1 MAIPSRDIIILA
13 AGQALSSTVMSLL
26 TSVSSLVGALH
37 APVPS
42 LSTVPVTATVLGTL
56 AMIYPAS
63 LIMGRLGRRGGFLF
77 KAGVGVLGGVI
88 CVLGLAAASF
98 AILVAGTFLLGI
110 FSAFSQYYRFAAID
124 AARTPDE
131 RASAVAT
138 VTGAGVIGGIAG
150 PFLGGSLA
158 DAAPALPYAGAF
170 VALSIVCILLA
181 ASQALLSAD
190 LGRDPAGAAT
200 AGRPAA
206 GVHMSADFLRA
217 SAICAV
223 GFAVMTL
230 TMNAAP
236 LSLHHDG
243 IAMHASTVVLQTH
256 FTLMYLPSL
265 FNTPLV
271 GRLGVRGLIAAGIA
285 TNAAGCLLALA
296 TTPSLGLY
304 VVELGLSGIGWNFM
318 FNGGTLLLAGTYT
331 PAEKTRAQGLNS
343 LLVYGANVA
352 ASLSAGALMA
362 SFDWRVINLVCEPL
376 LLVAVMALLPRAGV
390 ERGATGAR

>member
-13 AGQALSSTVMSLL
+13 VGQALSSTVMSLL
-26 TSVSSLVGALH
+26 TSVSSLAGALH
-37 APVPS
+37 SPVPS

-110 FSAFSQYYRFAAID
+110 FSAFSQYYRFAALD

-181 ASQALLSAD
+181 ASQALLSAE
-190 LGRDPAGAAT
+190 LGRDPAVAAT

-206 GVHMSADFLRA
+206 GVHMSATS
-217 SAICAV
+217 SAPARS
-223 GFAVMTL
+223 
-230 TMNAAP
+230 AP
-236 LSLHHDG
+236 LGS
-243 IAMHASTVVLQTH
+243 
-256 FTLMYLPSL
+256 
-265 FNTPLV
+265 
-271 GRLGVRGLIAAGIA
+271 R
-285 TNAAGCLLALA
+285 
-296 TTPSLGLY
+296 
-304 VVELGLSGIGWNFM
+304 
-318 FNGGTLLLAGTYT
+318 
-331 PAEKTRAQGLNS
+331 
-343 LLVYGANVA
+343 
-352 ASLSAGALMA
+352 
-362 SFDWRVINLVCEPL
+362 
-376 LLVAVMALLPRAGV
+376 
-390 ERGATGAR
+390 

>member
-1 MAIPSRDIIILA
+1 
-13 AGQALSSTVMSLL
+13 VMSLL
-26 TSVSSLVGALH
+26 TSVSSLAGALH

-124 AARTPDE
+124 AARAPDE

-181 ASQALLSAD
+181 ASQALLSAE
-190 LGRDPAGAAT
+190 LGRDVAVAAT
-200 AGRPAA
+200 VGRPAA
-206 GVHMSADFLRA
+206 GVPISADFLRA

-243 IAMHASTVVLQTH
+243 IAMHATTVVLQTH

-265 FNTPLV
+265 FNTVLA

-285 TNAAGCLLALA
+285 ANAAGCLLALA

-376 LLVAVMALLPRAGV
+376 LLVAVMALLPWAGV